1 MEPSIRNATEN
12 DIREILELL
21 YELDRPKPID
31 ADDMKIF
38 KNKVRDYFVD
48 PSKRLLVAESDSFIV
63 GLVSVIFIRRL
74 NHAKF
79 EMYIPELVV
88 KKDFRYSGI
97 GKKLV
102 NSCIDL
108 GKKNNCYRI
117 RLESGNQRT
126 ESHKFY
132 KSLGFEQSGL
142 SFSKNLL

>member
-1 MEPSIRNATEN
+1 VEPSIRNATEN

-31 ADDMKIF
+31 ANDLKIF
-38 KNKVRDYFVD
+38 ENKVRDYFVD
-48 PSKRLLVAESDSFIV
+48 PSKRLLVAESDSIIV

-102 NSCIDL
+102 NSCIEL

-117 RLESGNQRT
+117 RLESGNQRK

>member
-31 ADDMKIF
+31 ADDLKIF
-38 KNKVRDYFVD
+38 ENKVRDYFVD
-48 PSKRLLVAESDSFIV
+48 PSKRLLVAESDSIIV
-63 GLVSVIFIRRL
+63 GLVSVILIRRL

-102 NSCIDL
+102 NSCIEL

>member
-1 MEPSIRNATEN
+1 VEPSIRNATEN

-31 ADDMKIF
+31 ADDLKIF
-38 KNKVRDYFVD
+38 ENKVRDYFVD
-48 PSKRLLVAESDSFIV
+48 PSKRLLVAESDSIIV
-63 GLVSVIFIRRL
+63 GLVSVILIRRL

-102 NSCIDL
+102 NSCIEL

>member
-38 KNKVRDYFVD
+38 ENKVRDYFVD

-63 GLVSVIFIRRL
+63 GLVSVILIRRL